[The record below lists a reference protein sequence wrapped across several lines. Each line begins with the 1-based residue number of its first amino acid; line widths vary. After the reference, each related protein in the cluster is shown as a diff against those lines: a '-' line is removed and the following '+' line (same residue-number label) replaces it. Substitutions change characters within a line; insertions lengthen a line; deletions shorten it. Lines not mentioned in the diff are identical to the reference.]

1 MRAAIFTG
9 ATMAV
14 ALGLALA
21 GWRTTSRAF
30 VDYRSENPP
39 SVTPTPGPCTR
50 TGLVAHWPLDAE
62 EKGAFV
68 DASGLGHTLAIDG
81 SFAPFAAQRFGAIA
95 HVDGPRGG
103 AVAVALHHWLVG
115 PNSACFASD
124 SVSVAAWVYLEDAA
138 HVPTIMAK
146 SAWPTDG
153 WWLLTTSVDPLG
165 SDRRL
170 QLGIGL
176 GNGIAHIDADYTLP
190 LREWHHVAFSIDNA
204 AREVR
209 FFIDGVPHG
218 GVHRDVPHW
227 LVNWSHP
234 IVVGDYDGSGRW
246 PWHGRLDDVRVWNRL
261 VTNAEVADA
270 FGAGA
275 REGL

>member
-1 MRAAIFTG
+1 M
-9 ATMAV
+9 
-14 ALGLALA
+14 
-21 GWRTTSRAF
+21 
-30 VDYRSENPP
+30 
-39 SVTPTPGPCTR
+39 
-50 TGLVAHWPLDAE
+50 
-62 EKGAFV
+62 
-68 DASGLGHTLAIDG
+68 
-81 SFAPFAAQRFGAIA
+81 
-95 HVDGPRGG
+95 
-103 AVAVALHHWLVG
+103 
-115 PNSACFASD
+115 
-124 SVSVAAWVYLEDAA
+124 SVAAWVYLEDAA
-138 HVPTIMAK
+138 HVPTIVAK

-176 GNGIAHIDADYTLP
+176 GSGIAHIDADYTLP

-218 GVHRDVPHW
+218 TVHRDVPRW

-246 PWHGRLDDVRVWNRL
+246 PWHGRIDDVRVWNRV
-261 VTNAEVADA
+261 VTEAEVAAA
-270 FGAGA
+270 FGDAA

>member
-1 MRAAIFTG
+1 MRWL
-9 ATMAV
+9 V
-14 ALGLALA
+14 ASFAGLTLGLLAVIA

-39 SVTPTPGPCTR
+39 SVTPTPGPCAR
-50 TGLVAHWPLDAE
+50 TGLVAHWSLDAE
-62 EKGAFV
+62 EKGAFG
-68 DASGLGHTLAIDG
+68 DDSGLGNALVIEGA
-81 SFAPFAAQRFGAIA
+81 FAPFAAQRFGALA
-95 HVDGPRGG
+95 HVDGRRGR
-103 AVAVALHHWLVG
+103 AVALALHHWLVG

-124 SVSVAAWVYLEDAA
+124 TVSVAAWVYLEDAA
-138 HVPTIMAK
+138 HVPTIVAK

-153 WWLLTTSVDPLG
+153 WWLLTTSIDPLG

-176 GNGIAHIDADYTLP
+176 GNGIAHIDADYTFP

-209 FFIDGVPHG
+209 FFIDGAPHG
-218 GVHRDVPHW
+218 AVHRDVPRW

-234 IVVGDYDGSGRW
+234 IVVGDYDGTGRW
-246 PWHGRLDDVRVWNRL
+246 PWHGRIDDVRVYNR
-261 VTNAEVADA
+261 VMADAEVKAA
-270 FGAGA
+270 F
-275 REGL
+275 EGQAP

>member
-1 MRAAIFTG
+1 MRWL
-9 ATMAV
+9 V
-14 ALGLALA
+14 ASCAGLTLGLLAALA

-39 SVTPTPGPCTR
+39 SVTPTPGPCAR

-62 EKGAFV
+62 EKGAFG
-68 DASGLGHTLAIDG
+68 DDSGLGNALVIEGA
-81 SFAPFAAQRFGAIA
+81 FAPFAAQRFGALA
-95 HVDGPRGG
+95 HVDGRRGG
-103 AVAVALHHWLVG
+103 AVALALHHWLVG
-115 PNSACFASD
+115 PSSACFASD
-124 SVSVAAWVYLEDAA
+124 TVSVAAWVYLEDAA
-138 HVPTIMAK
+138 HVPTIVAK

-190 LREWHHVAFSIDNA
+190 LREWHHIAFSIDNA
-204 AREVR
+204 AHEVR
-209 FFIDGVPHG
+209 FFVDGEAHG
-218 GVHRDVPHW
+218 PVHRDVPTW

-234 IVVGDYDGSGRW
+234 IVLGDYDGTGRW
-246 PWHGRLDDVRVWNRL
+246 PWHGRLDDVRVYNR
-261 VTNAEVADA
+261 VMADAEVMGA
-270 FGAGA
+270 F
-275 REGL
+275 EGQAP